1 MSAAPEH
8 VLVVGGGV
16 VGAMCARSLVERG
29 RRVTIV
35 DRAAFGAACSH
46 GNCGYVCPSHVLP
59 LCQPGAIAST
69 LRAML
74 RPNSPFAIRPRP
86 SLHWARWFWTFARRC
101 NREDM
106 LATANALHP
115 LLQSS
120 LALYREMVAAGI
132 QCEWQERG
140 LLTVYHDPAGFEA
153 YRPTA
158 ALIEARFGLRATPY
172 AGDDVL
178 ELEPALKPGLGGAW
192 HYEGD
197 CHLRPDVLMAS
208 LRRDLEAR
216 GVRFVEGDTV
226 EALERGEDGR
236 AWAVRTDRGVLD
248 ADAFVVAAGAMTTLL
263 GDTLGFHVPIEPG
276 KGYSITTTRPERAPR
291 HPMIFEDS
299 HVAITPMDS
308 GYRIGST
315 MEFVGYSETIH
326 PKRLKLLTDAARKYL
341 VDPMGEVKE
350 TWYGWR
356 PMSSD
361 GRPVID
367 RAPALSNVWV
377 AAGHSMTGLSM
388 APATG
393 RLVAEMIVGE
403 RPHIDPAPYAI
414 DRRRPGRT

>member
-16 VGAMCARSLVERG
+16 IGAMCARSLAERG
-29 RRVTIV
+29 RRVTVV

-59 LCQPGAIAST
+59 LCQPGAISST

-74 RPNSPFAIRPRP
+74 RPNSPFAIRPRL
-86 SLHWARWFWTFARRC
+86 SLQWARWFWTFARRC
-101 NREDM
+101 NQRDM

-120 LALYREMVAAGI
+120 LALYRGMVAEGI
-132 QCEWQERG
+132 RCEWQERG
-140 LLTVYHDPAGFEA
+140 LLTVHHDPRAFEA

-158 ALIEARFGLRATPY
+158 AMIEARFGLRATPY

-178 ELEPALKPGLGGAW
+178 ELEPALRPGLGGAW

-208 LRRDLEAR
+208 LRRDLEGR
-216 GVRFVEGDTV
+216 GVRFVEGATV

-236 AWAVRTDRGVLD
+236 ARAVRTGDGSLE

-263 GDTLGFHVPIEPG
+263 GDTLGFRVPIEPG
-276 KGYSITTTRPERAPR
+276 KGYSITTTVPARTPR

-315 MEFVGYSETIH
+315 MEFVGYDETIH
-326 PKRLKLLTDAARKYL
+326 PRRLKLLTDAARKYL
-341 VDPMGEVKE
+341 VDPMGEVQE

-367 RAPALSNVWV
+367 RAPALANVWV

-393 RLVAEMIVGE
+393 RLVAELVVGE
-403 RPHIDPAPYAI
+403 PPHIDPTPYGI
-414 DRRRPGRT
+414 ERRRSG